1 MARIAT
7 LVGPDEDEDLVV
19 VDLDDAP
26 PPSMRFDREA
36 FEERFAELAFGL
48 GTVRRRIHPD
58 RASRAPLWVL
68 LLAVVAMLAV
78 LVGGPGQSQS
88 AAPASDATRLLEAPT
103 EATVVVVAYDRIE
116 SVNVDRRVQN
126 VVRLTGIPDGTATMP
141 VSAGDT
147 FAVIVR
153 GHAWGINRRF
163 DRPALDLGP
172 ADALFP
178 SGAES
183 WVWIAV
189 ATSAGWEL
197 REVSAA
203 TGERGGAFWAG
214 APPQTGTGR
223 PVGVVQPD
231 GLVLDGVEAGRRVVT
246 WGTSARALSRRDVV
260 LGLADTS
267 VATLDCAGRTCSLVL
282 SDLRSAARHRIDTPL
297 PSAST
302 IGPSAVSQGG
312 GAVAVLT
319 SPPGSDRSRVLVVT
333 QGAARVVDV
342 GGHANALAWSA
353 DWLFVTLDDGRLLA
367 LGSAGGAQTVDVSQ
381 LPHGALIAN

>member
-1 MARIAT
+1 
-7 LVGPDEDEDLVV
+7 
-19 VDLDDAP
+19 
-26 PPSMRFDREA
+26 
-36 FEERFAELAFGL
+36 
-48 GTVRRRIHPD
+48 
-58 RASRAPLWVL
+58 
-68 LLAVVAMLAV
+68 
-78 LVGGPGQSQS
+78 
-88 AAPASDATRLLEAPT
+88 
-103 EATVVVVAYDRIE
+103 VVVVAYDRIE
-116 SVNVDRRVQN
+116 SFNVDRRVQN
-126 VVRLTGIPDGTATMP
+126 VTRLTGIPDGTATAA
-141 VSAGDT
+141 VSAGDS
-147 FAVIVR
+147 FAVIVGGR
-153 GHAWGINRRF
+153 AWGIGRHL

-178 SGAES
+178 AWIEGCV
-183 WVWIAV
+183 WVAV
-189 ATSAGWEL
+189 ATSSGWDL

-203 TGERGGAFWAG
+203 TGDRGGG
-214 APPQTGTGR
+214 YLTHQQVGVGR
-223 PVGVVQPD
+223 PVGVADPG
-231 GLVLDGVEAGRRVVT
+231 GLVLDRVEAGRRVVT

-297 PSAST
+297 PSSST

-333 QGAARVVDV
+333 QGAAHVVDV